1 MLPGHLRVLWV
12 PHLGPIYLSS
22 GLWASLSPVSR
33 KRALWLY
40 VWAARPPGRLS
51 QRAQELYPPP
61 LSSSQL
67 QRWVACL
74 LSRVFPAQLGS
85 VLPGTTSPRLL
96 CPGFF
101 FFFLVGL
108 ANGRPWQ
115 EGGEEKTK
123 AFSFCFRQHLC
134 SRCSSPC
141 FQLPLDAPSISVLGP
156 VGQAWLCSQFP
167 SVASDTGH

>member
-12 PHLGPIYLSS
+12 PRLGPIYLSS

-51 QRAQELYPPP
+51 QRVQELYPPP

-101 FFFLVGL
+101 FFFWWVWPMGGP
-108 ANGRPWQ
+108 GRR
-115 EGGEEKTK
+115 EERKKPRHSPSASGSISAVATLLH
-123 AFSFCFRQHLC
+123 ASSFHWMLLP
-134 SRCSSPC
+134 SRSWV
-141 FQLPLDAPSISVLGP
+141 LLDRRGSAPSFH
-156 VGQAWLCSQFP
+156 Q
-167 SVASDTGH
+167 